1 MVEPETDSLVKA
13 ETRQRL
19 LEAAG
24 EVFAEVGFAKAT
36 VRDIC
41 RRAGANVA
49 AVNYHFRDKEGLYV
63 EVVRFAQQYAM
74 TAAPPAALPM
84 ESATPEEQLR
94 LFIRTFLF
102 GAIGKGRLAWHGKM
116 MAREM
121 SEPTGMLDRIVTEV
135 IRPRATMLE
144 GILRRLLGPAAT
156 QWRIEACAR
165 SVVSQCIFYHL
176 CRPVIDR
183 LHPAQ
188 KYEPE
193 DVEQLADHIATF
205 SIAALRGIASLSQ
218 EQP

>member
-41 RRAGANVA
+41 RQAGANVA

-74 TAAPPAALPM
+74 TAAPPAALQM

-121 SEPTGMLDRIVTEV
+121 TEPTGMLDRIVAEV
-135 IRPRATMLE
+135 IRPRATILE
-144 GILRRLLGPAAT
+144 GILRRLLGSAAT
-156 QWRIEACAR
+156 QWRVEACAR
-165 SVVSQCIFYHL
+165 SVVSQCLFYHL

-183 LHPAQ
+183 LHPTQ
-188 KYEPE
+188 TYEPE
-193 DVEQLADHIATF
+193 DVEKLAEHITQF
-205 SIAALRGIASLSQ
+205 SIGALRGIANHL
-218 EQP
+218 

>member
-41 RRAGANVA
+41 RQAGANVA

-74 TAAPPAALPM
+74 TAAPPAALRM

-144 GILRRLLGPAAT
+144 GILRRLLGPSAT

-165 SVVSQCIFYHL
+165 SVVSQCLFYHL

-183 LHPAQ
+183 LHPTQ

-205 SIAALRGIASLSQ
+205 SIGALRAIANSSST
-218 EQP
+218 

>member
-1 MVEPETDSLVKA
+1 MVESETESSGKA

-41 RRAGANVA
+41 HRAEANVA

-63 EVVRFAQQYAM
+63 EVVRYAQQYAM
-74 TAAPPAALPM
+74 NEVPLDMTDVA
-84 ESATPEEQLR
+84 SATPQEQLR
-94 LFIRTFLF
+94 VFIRTFLF

-121 SEPTGMLDRIVTEV
+121 SEPTGMLDRIVAEV
-135 IRPRATMLE
+135 IRPRATILE
-144 GILRRLLGPAAT
+144 GILRQMLGPAAT
-156 QWRIEACAR
+156 QWRVEACAR
-165 SVVSQCIFYHL
+165 SVVSQCLFYHL

-183 LHPAQ
+183 LHPTQ
-188 KYEPE
+188 TYEPA
-193 DVEQLADHIATF
+193 DVEQLAEHITLF
-205 SIAALRGIASLSQ
+205 SIAALAGMSASSK